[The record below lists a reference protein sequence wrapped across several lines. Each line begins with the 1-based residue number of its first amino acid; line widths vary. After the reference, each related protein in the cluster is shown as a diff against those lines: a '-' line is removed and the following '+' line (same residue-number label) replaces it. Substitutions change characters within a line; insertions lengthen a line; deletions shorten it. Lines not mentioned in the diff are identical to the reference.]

1 MRRIVLSLCGG
12 LLIVYSV
19 GLGAAQFLPADIS
32 RREAMEVFLQTAEII
47 KSEPVGEGVTAPWKL
62 TLRKDGL
69 EMKGVWKSI
78 DTEVNGFPDHWHGE
92 IAAYRLD
99 KLLGLGLVP
108 PVVEREFQGRRGD
121 LSLWADSR
129 YNLLSIMENNIAIP
143 ATAEKNIEAMK
154 YLTRA
159 WDCLIANN
167 DRTQQNVLYTQDWRT
182 ILIDHSRAFGAD
194 REHVEKLIYGARG
207 LKTQDDGAGG
217 RRPILFRRLPR
228 SFVEKVKG
236 LDLSALKA
244 VLAPFLT
251 DREIEGIM
259 ARKKLLL
266 DEIDGMIRENGEDKV
281 LY

>member
-1 MRRIVLSLCGG
+1 MRKTIPPLCGG
-12 LLIVYSV
+12 LLIVFSV

-32 RREAMEVFLQTAEII
+32 LRESMESFLQTAAII

-62 TLRKDGL
+62 TLRQDGV

-78 DTEVNGFPDHWHGE
+78 DAEVDGFPDHWHGE

-108 PVVEREFQGRRGD
+108 PVVEREFQGRPGD
-121 LSLWADSR
+121 LSLWAVSR
-129 YNLLSIMENNIAIP
+129 YSLLAIMEDDIAIP
-143 ATAEKNIEAMK
+143 AEAQEKIAAMK

-194 REHVEKLIYGARG
+194 REHVERLIYGAHG
-207 LKTQDDGAGG
+207 LKTQDDGSGG
-217 RRPILFRRLPR
+217 QRPLLFRRLPR
-228 SFVEKVKG
+228 SFVEKVKR
-236 LDLSALKA
+236 LDLSALQA
-244 VLAPFLT
+244 VLSPFLT